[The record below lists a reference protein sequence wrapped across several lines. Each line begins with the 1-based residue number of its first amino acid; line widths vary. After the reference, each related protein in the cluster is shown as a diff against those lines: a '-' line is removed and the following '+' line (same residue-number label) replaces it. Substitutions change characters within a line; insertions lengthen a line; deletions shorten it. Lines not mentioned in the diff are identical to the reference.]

1 MLTTNTTRM
10 QLQNDNSW
18 SNHFRA
24 TFYLGV
30 PFIGAQLAQLAINTT
45 DVLMVGKLGATELAA
60 IILATQTFF
69 TVFIFG
75 SGFANAVVPMAA
87 QAQGRGDKV
96 SVRRAVRM
104 GMWVVLLYGAL
115 TAPLLW
121 MAEPILLFAG
131 QRPEVAKLAGEYLHI
146 AQWAIFP
153 SLIFM
158 VLRAFL
164 SGLERAGI
172 ILYVT
177 LVTLVLNALLCY
189 VLIYGHFGFPAL
201 GIFGAALAAL
211 GVALLGAGLT
221 IAYIRSRPELN
232 QYELFVRFWRPD
244 WPAFREVIYLGI
256 PISVTILAEVSLF
269 TAASLLMGNIGTME
283 LAAHGI
289 ALQFASIAFMI
300 PLGLAQA
307 GTVRVGLAYGSGD
320 MLGVRRAAIAV
331 LVLGCLF
338 AAIGSAIFALFPRQ
352 LAALYLDTSRPD
364 AAEVLAFAG
373 PLIVIAGAFQ
383 LVDGLQAIAA
393 GMLRGLKDTTVP
405 MILAMI
411 SYWPIG
417 FFCAWA
423 FAFPLNFGGVGV
435 WFGFVLGLA
444 AAALS
449 LNWRFFHLLRSMQA
463 KAFGPRGEP
472 QTTLRG

>member
-1 MLTTNTTRM
+1 MLTATKELT
-10 QLQNDNSW
+10 LPPADNSW
-18 SNHFRA
+18 GMHFRA
-24 TFYLGV
+24 SIYLGV
-30 PFIGAQLAQLAINTT
+30 PFIGAQLAQLAINAT
-45 DVLMVGKLGATELAA
+45 DVLMVGQLGATQLAA
-60 IILATQTFF
+60 IIIATQVFF

-75 SGFANAVVPMAA
+75 SGFANAVVPMVAH
-87 QAQGRGDKV
+87 AQGRGDKI
-96 SVRRAVRM
+96 SVRRSVRM
-104 GMWVVLLYGAL
+104 GMWVVLLYGLL

-121 MAEPILLFAG
+121 MAEPVLLLAG
-131 QRPEVAKLAGEYLHI
+131 QKPEVAALAAAYLRV

-153 SLIFM
+153 SLLFM

-164 SGLERAGI
+164 SGLERAGV

-177 LVTLVLNALLCY
+177 LATLVLNAMLCY
-189 VLIYGHFGFPAL
+189 VLIFGHFGFPAL
-201 GIFGAALAAL
+201 GIFGAAIAAL
-211 GVALLGAGLT
+211 GVALLSAVLMMG
-221 IAYIRSRPELN
+221 YIGNQPELN
-232 QYELFVRFWRPD
+232 QYQLFVRFWRPD
-244 WPAFREVIYLGI
+244 WPVFYEVVRLGI
-256 PISVTILAEVSLF
+256 PISLTILAEVSLF
-269 TAASLLMGNIGTME
+269 TVASLLMGTIGTIE

-289 ALQFASIAFMI
+289 ALQFASIAFMV

-331 LVLGCLF
+331 LALGCGF
-338 AAIGSAIFALFPRQ
+338 AAVSSTIFALFPRE

-383 LVDGLQAIAA
+383 LMDGLQAIAA

-423 FAFPLNFGGVGV
+423 FAFPLSFGGVGV
-435 WFGFVLGLA
+435 WFGFVLGLG
-444 AAALS
+444 AAALL
-449 LNWRFFHLLRSMQA
+449 LNWRFFRLLRLQVSA
-463 KAFGPRGEP
+463 EGR
-472 QTTLRG
+472 

>member
-1 MLTTNTTRM
+1 MLTATASPTPVQT
-10 QLQNDNSW
+10 DNSW
-18 SNHFRA
+18 RTHYRA
-24 TFYLGV
+24 SLYLGV

-45 DVLMVGKLGATELAA
+45 DVLMVGKLGATQLAA
-60 IILATQTFF
+60 IILATQMYF
-69 TVFIFG
+69 TIYIFG

-96 SVRRAVRM
+96 SVRRSVRM
-104 GMWVVLLYGAL
+104 GLWVVLCYGVL
-115 TAPLLW
+115 TAPVLW
-121 MAEPILLFAG
+121 LAEPILLLAG
-131 QRPEVAKLAGEYLHI
+131 QQPEVAALAAEYLHI

-153 SLIFM
+153 GLIFM

-177 LVTLVLNALLCY
+177 LATLVLNAALCY
-189 VLIYGHFGFPAL
+189 VLIYGHYGFPQL
-201 GIFGAALAAL
+201 GIFGAAVAAL
-211 GVALLGAGLT
+211 GVAVLGVVLT
-221 IAYIRSRPELN
+221 IGYIKSKPELN

-244 WPAFREVIYLGI
+244 WPAFREVVYLGI
-256 PISVTILAEVSLF
+256 PISLTILAEVSLF
-269 TAASLLMGNIGTME
+269 TVASLLMGTIGTIE

-289 ALQFASIAFMI
+289 ALQFASLAFMI

-307 GTVRVGLAYGSGD
+307 ATVRVGLSYGRGD
-320 MLGVRRAAIAV
+320 MPGVRRAAISA
-331 LVLGCLF
+331 LVLGAIF
-338 AAIGSAIFALFPRQ
+338 ATIGSAIFALLPSQ
-352 LAALYLDTSRPD
+352 LAALYLDTNRPD
-364 AAEVLAFAG
+364 AAQVLAFAA

-393 GMLRGLKDTTVP
+393 GMLRGLKDTKVP

-417 FFCAWA
+417 FFCAWI

-444 AAALS
+444 AAAVL
-449 LNWRFFHLLRSMQA
+449 LNWRFFRMIRAH
-463 KAFGPRGEP
+463 KV
-472 QTTLRG
+472 TTSSSA

>member
-1 MLTTNTTRM
+1 MLTANKDLVLPQT
-10 QLQNDNSW
+10 DNSW
-18 SNHFRA
+18 GMHFRA
-24 TFYLGV
+24 SVYLGV

-45 DVLMVGKLGATELAA
+45 DVLMVGKLGATQLAA
-60 IILATQTFF
+60 IIIATQVFF

-75 SGFANAVVPMAA
+75 SGFANAVVPMVA
-87 QAQGRGDKV
+87 QAQGRGDKM
-96 SVRRAVRM
+96 SVRRSVRM
-104 GMWVVLLYGAL
+104 GMWVVLLYGIL
-115 TAPLLW
+115 TAPALW
-121 MAEPILLFAG
+121 MAEPILLLAG
-131 QRPEVAKLAGEYLHI
+131 QKPEVAKLAGEYLHV

-153 SLIFM
+153 SLVFM

-164 SGLERAGI
+164 SGLERAGV

-177 LVTLVLNALLCY
+177 LATLVLNAVLCY
-189 VLIYGHFGFPAL
+189 VLIFGHFGFPAL
-201 GIFGAALAAL
+201 GIFGAAVAAL
-211 GVALLGAGLT
+211 GVALLGAVLT
-221 IAYIRSRPELN
+221 IGYIRNRPGLN
-232 QYELFVRFWRPD
+232 GYELFVRFWRPD
-244 WPAFREVIYLGI
+244 WPVFREVIHLGI
-256 PISVTILAEVSLF
+256 PISLTILAEVSLF
-269 TAASLLMGNIGTME
+269 TVASLLMGTIGTIE

-307 GTVRVGLAYGSGD
+307 GTVRVGLAYGGGD
-320 MLGVRRAAIAV
+320 MLGVKRAAIAV
-331 LVLGCLF
+331 LALGCGF
-338 AAIGSAIFALFPRQ
+338 AAVGSTIFALFPYE

-405 MILAMI
+405 MIMAMI

-423 FAFPLNFGGVGV
+423 FAFPLKFGGVGV

-444 AAALS
+444 AAALL
-449 LNWRFFHLLRSMQA
+449 LNWRFFRLLRFTRTA
-463 KAFGPRGEP
+463 PAVA
-472 QTTLRG
+472 

>member
-1 MLTTNTTRM
+1 MLTANRELVPAQT
-10 QLQNDNSW
+10 DNSW
-18 SNHFRA
+18 GTHFRA
-24 TFYLGV
+24 SVYLGV

-45 DVLMVGKLGATELAA
+45 DVLMVGRLGAVQLAA
-60 IILATQTFF
+60 IILATQFFF

-75 SGFANAVVPMAA
+75 SGFANAVVPMVA
-87 QAQGRGDKV
+87 QAQGRGDQV
-96 SVRRAVRM
+96 SVRRSVRM
-104 GMWVVLLYGAL
+104 GMWVVLLYGL
-115 TAPLLW
+115 MTAPILW

-131 QRPEVAKLAGEYLHI
+131 QKPEVSALAAEYLHI

-177 LVTLVLNALLCY
+177 LATLVLNAVLCY
-189 VLIYGHFGFPAL
+189 LLIYGHFGFPAL
-201 GIFGAALAAL
+201 GIFGAAVAAL
-211 GVALLGAGLT
+211 GV
-221 IAYIRSRPELN
+221 
-232 QYELFVRFWRPD
+232 
-244 WPAFREVIYLGI
+244 
-256 PISVTILAEVSLF
+256 PISLTILAEVSLF
-269 TAASLLMGNIGTME
+269 TVASLLMGTIGTIE

-320 MLGVRRAAIAV
+320 LVGVRRAAVAV
-331 LVLGCLF
+331 LALGCGF
-338 AAIGSAIFALFPRQ
+338 AAIGSTIFALLPYQ
-352 LAALYLDTSRPD
+352 LATLYLDTARPD

-417 FFCAWA
+417 FVCAWV
-423 FAFPLNFGGVGV
+423 FAFPLEFGGVGV

-444 AAALS
+444 AAALL
-449 LNWRFFHLLRSMQA
+449 LNWRFFRLIHSMRS
-463 KAFGPRGEP
+463 PIVV
-472 QTTLRG
+472 

>member
-1 MLTTNTTRM
+1 MLTANKDQVLPQT
-10 QLQNDNSW
+10 DNSW
-18 SNHFRA
+18 GNHYRA
-24 TFYLGV
+24 SFYLGV

-45 DVLMVGKLGATELAA
+45 DVLMVGKLGATQLAA

-69 TVFIFG
+69 MIFIFG

-87 QAQGRGDKV
+87 QAQGRGDRI
-96 SVRRAVRM
+96 SVRRSVRM
-104 GMWVVLLYGAL
+104 GMWVVLLYGVL
-115 TAPLLW
+115 TAPILW

-131 QRPEVAKLAGEYLHI
+131 QKPEVAALAGEYLRI

-164 SGLERAGI
+164 SGLERAGV

-177 LVTLVLNALLCY
+177 LATLVLNAVLCY
-189 VLIYGHFGFPAL
+189 LLIYGHFGFPAL
-201 GIFGAALAAL
+201 GIFGAAIAAL
-211 GVALLGAGLT
+211 GVALLGAILT
-221 IAYIRSRPELN
+221 IAYIRGRPELN
-232 QYELFVRFWRPD
+232 QYELFARFWRPD
-244 WPAFREVIYLGI
+244 WPAFREVIHLGI
-256 PISVTILAEVSLF
+256 PISLTILAEVSLF
-269 TAASLLMGNIGTME
+269 TVASLLMGTIGTIE

-307 GTVRVGLAYGSGD
+307 GTVRVGFAYGRGD

-331 LVLGCLF
+331 LVLGCGF
-338 AAIGSAIFALFPRQ
+338 AAVGSTIFALFPRH

-393 GMLRGLKDTTVP
+393 GMLRGLKDTKIP

-417 FFCAWA
+417 FFCAWT
-423 FAFPLNFGGVGV
+423 FAFPLNFGGIGV

-444 AAALS
+444 AAALL
-449 LNWRFFHLLRSMQA
+449 LNWRFFRLLRSMHAMPNAQLLKSETA
-463 KAFGPRGEP
+463 
-472 QTTLRG
+472 

>member
-1 MLTTNTTRM
+1 MLTATREFVPA
-10 QLQNDNSW
+10 QTDNSW
-18 SNHFRA
+18 GTHFRA
-24 TFYLGV
+24 SIYLGV

-45 DVLMVGKLGATELAA
+45 DVLMVGRLGAVQLAA
-60 IILATQTFF
+60 IILATQFFF

-75 SGFANAVVPMAA
+75 SGFANAVVPMVA
-87 QAQGRGDKV
+87 QAQGRGDRTL
-96 SVRRAVRM
+96 VRRSVRM
-104 GMWVVLLYGAL
+104 GMWVVLLYGL
-115 TAPLLW
+115 ITAPVLW
-121 MAEPILLFAG
+121 MAEPILLLAG
-131 QRPEVAKLAGEYLHI
+131 QKPEVSALAAEYLRI

-164 SGLERAGI
+164 AGLERAGI

-177 LVTLVLNALLCY
+177 LATLVLNAVLCY

-201 GIFGAALAAL
+201 GIFGAAVAAL
-211 GVALLGAGLT
+211 GVALLGAALT
-221 IAYIRSRPELN
+221 IGYIGGQPELN
-232 QYELFVRFWRPD
+232 RYELFVRFWRPD
-244 WPAFREVIYLGI
+244 WPAFREVIYLGV

-269 TAASLLMGNIGTME
+269 TVASLLMGTIGTIE

-320 MLGVRRAAIAV
+320 LVGVRRSAVAV
-331 LVLGCLF
+331 LALGSGF
-338 AAIGSAIFALFPRQ
+338 AAIGSTIFALLPYQ
-352 LAALYLDTSRPD
+352 LATLYLDTGRPD

-405 MILAMI
+405 MIMAMI

-417 FFCAWA
+417 FVCAWA

-444 AAALS
+444 AAALL
-449 LNWRFFHLLRSMQA
+449 LNWRFFRLIQSLRA
-463 KAFGPRGEP
+463 
-472 QTTLRG
+472 QTAA

>member
-1 MLTTNTTRM
+1 MLTATKDLVLA
-10 QLQNDNSW
+10 QSDNSW
-18 SNHFRA
+18 PTHFRA
-24 TFYLGV
+24 SLYLGV

-45 DVLMVGKLGATELAA
+45 DVLMVGQLGATQLAA
-60 IILATQTFF
+60 IILATQVFF
-69 TVFIFG
+69 TIFIFG
-75 SGFANAVVPMAA
+75 SGFANAVVPMVA
-87 QAQGRGDKV
+87 QAQGRGDQV
-96 SVRRAVRM
+96 SVRRSVRM
-104 GMWVVLLYGAL
+104 GMWVVLLYGVL
-115 TAPLLW
+115 TAPVLW

-131 QRPEVAKLAGEYLHI
+131 QKPEVAALAGEYLHI

-164 SGLERAGI
+164 SGLERAGV

-177 LVTLVLNALLCY
+177 LVTLILNAALCY
-189 VLIYGHFGFPAL
+189 VLIFGHFGFPEL
-201 GIFGAALAAL
+201 GIFGAAVAAL
-211 GVALLGAGLT
+211 GVALLGAALT
-221 IAYIRSRPELN
+221 IGYIRRQPELHRF
-232 QYELFVRFWRPD
+232 ELFVRFWRPD
-244 WPAFREVIYLGI
+244 WPAFGEVVHLGI

-269 TAASLLMGNIGTME
+269 TVASLLMGTIGTIE

-307 GTVRVGLAYGSGD
+307 GTVRIGLAYGSGD
-320 MLGVRRAAIAV
+320 MVGVKRAAIAV
-331 LVLGCLF
+331 LTLGVGF
-338 AAIGSAIFALFPRQ
+338 AAVGSTIFALFPHE
-352 LAALYLDTSRPD
+352 LAGLYLDTRRPD

-393 GMLRGLKDTTVP
+393 GMLRGLKDTTIP

-411 SYWPIG
+411 AYWPIG

-423 FAFPLNFGGVGV
+423 FAFPLGFGGVGV

-444 AAALS
+444 SAALL
-449 LNWRFFHLLRSMQA
+449 LNWRFFRLLRRVSA
-463 KAFGPRGEP
+463 APAAS
-472 QTTLRG
+472 